1 MELQHSSS
9 LFHPSQDLSGSLP
22 ELSERGM
29 NYLKKYMPKPLQ
41 EPSETGMIED
51 MEQLDFDTWLA
62 VGIEQGW
69 CGAPVCETHD
79 GLPMSD
85 EEWAI
90 ADIEGEPPC
99 IHIIR
104 LYTDEEHRD
113 AVEKA
118 HSPSVWR
125 KKNLGF

>member
-1 MELQHSSS
+1 
-9 LFHPSQDLSGSLP
+9 
-22 ELSERGM
+22 M
-29 NYLKKYMPKPLQ
+29 NFLKKYMPKPLP
-41 EPSETGMIED
+41 EPSETGMIDD
-51 MEQLDFDTWLA
+51 MEELDFDTWLA

-69 CGAPVCETHD
+69 CGPPVCETHD

-85 EEWAI
+85 EEYAI
-90 ADIEGEPPC
+90 MEIDGEPPC
-99 IHIIR
+99 VHIIR
-104 LYTDEEHRD
+104 LYADDETRE